1 MPRVAII
8 GGSGFYSLFEN
19 PEQREVE
26 TPFGNVILEVGKVR
40 DVEVAFI
47 ARHGRRH
54 EIPPSKVNYKANLYA
69 LKQIGVER
77 VVATNAV
84 GAINPS
90 IEPGTFVVPHDFI
103 DFTKNRDST
112 FYDGKTEI
120 MVDGRILRGVVHVSM
135 TPDPYCPEIRSA
147 ILQSLSEA
155 GVKFVDRGVYVV
167 TEGNRFETPAE
178 IKAFSFLGGD
188 IVGMTGVPEAVLAR
202 ELAMCYATLCLV
214 TNYAAGV
221 QGSRKLTHDEV
232 ADIYER
238 NLKNLRDVVARA
250 VELIPLSRSCSC
262 GKALEGAIA
271 SK

>member
-8 GGSGFYSLFEN
+8 GGSGFYSIFEN
-19 PEQREVE
+19 PEQREVK
-26 TPFGNVILEVGKVR
+26 TPFGDVSLDIGKVR
-40 DVEVAFI
+40 NVEVAFI
-47 ARHGRRH
+47 ARHGRKH
-54 EIPPSKVNYKANLYA
+54 EIPPAKVNYKANLYA

-84 GAINPS
+84 GAIDPS
-90 IEPGTFVVPHDFI
+90 LEPGTFVVPNDFI

-120 MVDGRILRGVVHVSM
+120 VVDGRVLRGVVHVSM
-135 TPDPYCPEIRSA
+135 TPDPYCPEIRSSIVQA
-147 ILQSLSEA
+147 LREA
-155 GVKFVDRGVYVV
+155 GVKFRDGGVYVV

-178 IKAFSFLGGD
+178 IKAFSYLGGD
-188 IVGMTGVPEAVLAR
+188 IVGMTGVPEVVLAR

-238 NLKNLRDVVARA
+238 NLRILREVVART
-250 VELIPLSRSCSC
+250 VELIPLSRSCGCS
-262 GKALEGAIA
+262 KALEGAIA
-271 SK
+271 TK